1 MCESR
6 EKTQTRRKD
15 ERASEE
21 RLWTRVKFCPCRTR
35 APTLLWVQDESPH
48 PAGGAVCSQFSP
60 SAHLFTPEILLK
72 HLLCVTYC
80 ANHAS
85 GP

>member
-6 EKTQTRRKD
+6 EKTRTTRKD

-35 APTLLWVQDESPH
+35 APTLLGVQSVPSSL
-48 PAGGAVCSQFSP
+48 CSLVHSCNTSEAP
-60 SAHLFTPEILLK
+60 TMCHIL
-72 HLLCVTYC
+72 C
-80 ANHAS
+80 
-85 GP
+85 